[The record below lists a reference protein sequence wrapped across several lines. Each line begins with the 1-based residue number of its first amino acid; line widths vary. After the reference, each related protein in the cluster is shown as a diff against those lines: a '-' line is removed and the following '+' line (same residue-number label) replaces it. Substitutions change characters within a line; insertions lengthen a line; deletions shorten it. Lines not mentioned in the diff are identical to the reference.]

1 MDDAIDM
8 LVRMEELGLPKN
20 QAAYARVVTGLG
32 RAGRAREAAAW
43 LFQMEEAPFL
53 ELENMLKRTK
63 NKERKRETLLKWSMH
78 ISIYMLCYL
87 NMFELNELRGKCLP
101 ISFWARMPL
110 KVLKL
115 CRLA

>member
-43 LFQMEEAPFL
+43 LFQMEEARQRL
-53 ELENMLKRTK
+53 R
-63 NKERKRETLLKWSMH
+63 
-78 ISIYMLCYL
+78 LC
-87 NMFELNELRGKCLP
+87 
-101 ISFWARMPL
+101 
-110 KVLKL
+110 
-115 CRLA
+115 